1 MALHLLDDT
10 LTKAEIYNGKSKA
23 EKSLLR
29 YHYKLK
35 GRALREPRTVQQKLD
50 RINLDRVSTILRKR
64 YGWN

>member
-1 MALHLLDDT
+1 MGLWLLDNT
-10 LTKAEIYNGKSKA
+10 LTKAQIYNGKSKV